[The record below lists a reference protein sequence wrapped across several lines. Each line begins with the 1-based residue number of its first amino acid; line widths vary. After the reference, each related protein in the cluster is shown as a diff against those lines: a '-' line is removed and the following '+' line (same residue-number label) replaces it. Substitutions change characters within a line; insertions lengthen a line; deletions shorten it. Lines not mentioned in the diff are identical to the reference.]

1 MADLPR
7 GREWLQHASRS
18 WMPPVHA
25 IHKRWLSVLARVP
38 ADCPLCGGQA
48 LGGRLC
54 PGCLADVM
62 ASADNNL
69 RRCRVCA
76 LDLTGYAYCPDCSFR
91 PRAFERVWAAFDYVP
106 PGDLLIHRY
115 KVERRF
121 ALARMLAE
129 MLVYRLHNAA
139 SVLPRHT
146 ILVPVPASGA
156 SIRQRGFNPAAEVA
170 RCLAQ
175 QLQLVYRP
183 DLLLRAREGVRQT
196 HLTRAERALSTGDL
210 YVCPGRVESAL
221 IAVVDD
227 VLTTGSTLD
236 SIARQFKAAGA
247 TSVCGLVLARTPYRR

>member
-1 MADLPR
+1 MAYLPR
-7 GREWLQHASRS
+7 GRELLQHASHA
-18 WMPPVHA
+18 WVLPVHA
-25 IHKRWLSVLARVP
+25 IHKRWLALLARIP
-38 ADCPLCGGQA
+38 ADCPLCGGRA

-54 PGCLADVM
+54 SGCLADVT
-62 ASADNNL
+62 ASADSNL

-76 LDLTGYAYCPDCSFR
+76 LDLTAYAHCPDCTFR
-91 PRAFERVWAAFDYVP
+91 VPAFERVWAAFDYMP

-129 MLVYRLHNAA
+129 ILVRRLRNAGA
-139 SVLPRHT
+139 ALPRHT
-146 ILVPVPASGA
+146 IVVPVPASSA
-156 SIRQRGFNPAAEVA
+156 SIRLRGFNPAAEIA

-175 QLQLVYRP
+175 QLQLACRP
-183 DLLLRAREGVRQT
+183 DLLLRVHEGVRQT
-196 HLTRAERALSTGDL
+196 YLTRAERARGTGDL
-210 YVCPGRVESAL
+210 YACSGRVEQAS

-247 TSVCGLVLARTPYRR
+247 ASVYGLVLARTPYRR